1 MLSSILAKVFLLVP
15 KATLIRTAA
24 KAFATYV
31 LPVVKTRPDIYD
43 ALVEFVK
50 AIVEADASIVTA
62 AVAAADT
69 ESK

>member
-1 MLSSILAKVFLLVP
+1 MSVSTILSKLFLLVP
-15 KATLIRTAA
+15 KATLVRTAA
-24 KAFATYV
+24 KAFAKYV
-31 LPVVKTRPDIYD
+31 LPSITPEIREM
-43 ALVEFVK
+43 LVEFVK